1 VITRQMI
8 TRLIGSVVLF
18 TVLLGPLGVAT
29 EANIVP
35 VARAVPIEQ
44 AGGAFAVGSR
54 LWVAGTGG
62 AGLNLRSAPRLSS
75 DVVGALDEG
84 DLVQVLEGPV
94 LADGIH
100 WYRVDSITGDDLGWA
115 DGRFLSATAPGA
127 QTPTPIG
134 QAPGGSTPLAT
145 ATGGL
150 ATPSPPGTAAPL
162 TGTPGTGAGSLQ
174 PQNLPL
180 TATLIG
186 GAEVPGPGDPDAVGS
201 AAVTVDPTAGLV
213 CYTVHV
219 AGIGTPATAAHIHE
233 GAVGEAGPVV
243 VPFTA
248 PTGGNSSGCAQSVE
262 RAVVTRLMQNP
273 AGFYVNVHNADYPDG
288 AARGQLGR

>member
-1 VITRQMI
+1 VVTRQII
-8 TRLIGSVVLF
+8 TRLIGGAVLF
-18 TVLLGPLGVAT
+18 TVVLGPLGVAT

-35 VARAVPIEQ
+35 VARAVPLEQ

-54 LWVAGTGG
+54 LWVTGTGG
-62 AGLNLRSAPRLSS
+62 AGLNLRSAPLLSS
-75 DVVGALDEG
+75 DLLGALDEG

-94 LADGIH
+94 VADGIN
-100 WYRVDSITGDDLGWA
+100 WYRVDSTTGADSGWV

-127 QTPTPIG
+127 QTPAPVG
-134 QAPGGSTPLAT
+134 QAPGVGTPLAT
-145 ATGGL
+145 ATGVL
-150 ATPSPPGTAAPL
+150 ATPSPLGTVAAL
-162 TGTPGTGAGSLQ
+162 TGTPGTAAGSVQ

-186 GAEVPGPGDPDAVGS
+186 AAEAPGPGDPDAVGS
-201 AAVTVDPTAGLV
+201 AAVTLDPTAGLV
-213 CYTVHV
+213 CYALHV
-219 AGIGTPATAAHIHE
+219 VGIGTPATAAHIHE

-248 PTGGNSSGCAQSVE
+248 PTGGTTTGCAQGVE
-262 RAVVTRLMQNP
+262 RGVVTRLMQNP